1 LKRREI
7 PAFAGMT
14 VGGEVPHDCD
24 PTGPLESEFARQ
36 SVKNWI
42 PGSSPGMTWFQ
53 RPGKRPSPKM
63 IAPVGE
69 PTGVLCAGTDC
80 GSGDR
85 HAKTKLSDRVV

>member
-1 LKRREI
+1 VNQIDRKTLSAQNRGF
-7 PAFAGMT
+7 PDQ
-14 VGGEVPHDCD
+14 V
-24 PTGPLESEFARQ
+24 LS
-36 SVKNWI
+36 
-42 PGSSPGMTWFQ
+42 MTWFQ